1 MKILLVADLH
11 YTLRQWDW
19 LGVAAERFDL
29 VVVAGDLLDIGSI
42 VPLEAQ
48 ILVVR
53 KYFARLAGKAP
64 LLVASGN
71 HDILPTQAGG
81 ERMAAWLR
89 EDREEGVRVDGDH
102 FENEELFFSI
112 LPWWDGPE
120 TRALAEQ
127 QLEEQARS
135 VAGRRWIW
143 IYHPPPQGS
152 PTAWNGRRD
161 LGDPHLCTW
170 IERHR
175 PDMVLGGHIH
185 NAPFYADGSWVDLV
199 GETWSFNSG
208 KQSGGTPTFVIID
221 LDENTATWVAAGE
234 AERVELKPPL
244 QRQPL

>member
-48 ILVVR
+48 IVVMR
-53 KYFARLAGKAP
+53 KYLARLATKAP
-64 LLVASGN
+64 LLVSSGN
-71 HDILPTQAGG
+71 HDILPATDGS
-81 ERMAAWLR
+81 ERTAAWLQ
-89 EDREEGVRVDGDH
+89 EEKEAGVQVDGDH
-102 FENEELFFSI
+102 FAKDDLFFSI

-120 TRALAEQ
+120 TRAVAER
-127 QLEEQARS
+127 QLEEQVEA
-135 VAGRRWIW
+135 AGDKRWVW

-161 LGDPHLCTW
+161 LGDPHLVDW
-170 IERHR
+170 IGRHR
-175 PDMVLGGHIH
+175 PAMVFGGHIH
-185 NAPFYADGSWVDLV
+185 NAPFYADGSWVDLI
-199 GETWSFNSG
+199 GDTWVFNSG
-208 KQSGGTPTFVIID
+208 KQSGGTPTFVILD
-221 LDENTATWVAAGE
+221 LDENTATWVAADE

-244 QRQPL
+244 ARQPL